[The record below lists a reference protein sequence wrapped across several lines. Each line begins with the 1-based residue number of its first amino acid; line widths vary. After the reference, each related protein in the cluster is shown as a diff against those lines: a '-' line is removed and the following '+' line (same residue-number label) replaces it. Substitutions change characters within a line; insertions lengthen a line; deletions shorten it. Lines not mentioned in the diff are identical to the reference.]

1 MEFSPDQLRKALIQT
16 GSLIRFDP
24 GTIFGNTNAHIG
36 VVVNLDPQAQKAV
49 VVICASSK
57 VDKLRRF
64 ASLRGLPSGTIVGI
78 SGGVHPHFGQD
89 TAFNCNNP
97 EVVPF
102 DVLENWQNQN
112 SVELITNNGVVDSTL
127 LNEIRA
133 GLMISDLV
141 EDTVKDML
149 VS

>member
-1 MEFSPDQLRKALIQT
+1 MEFSPDQLRKALVQT

-24 GTIFGNTNAHIG
+24 GTIFGNTNAHFG
-36 VVVNLDPQAQKAV
+36 VVVNADPHKQKAI

-57 VDKLRRF
+57 VEKLRRF
-64 ASLRGLPSGTIVGI
+64 ASLRGLPSATIVCI
-78 SGGVHPHFGQD
+78 SGGTHSHFGQD

-102 DVLENWQNQN
+102 DVLETWQNQN
-112 SVELITNNGVVDSTL
+112 LVELVKRNNLIDDNL
-127 LNEIRA
+127 LDEIRA

-141 EDTVKDML
+141 EDAIKDML
-149 VS
+149 T

>member
-1 MEFSPDQLRKALIQT
+1 MEFSSDQLRKALVQT

-24 GTIFGNTNAHIG
+24 GTVFGSTNAHFG
-36 VVVNLDPQAQKAV
+36 VVVNSDPQTQKAV
-49 VVICASSK
+49 VVVCASSK

-64 ASLRGLPSGTIVGI
+64 ASLRGLPMATIVCI

-89 TAFNCNNP
+89 TAFNCNSP

-102 DVLENWQNQN
+102 DALETWQNQN
-112 SVELITNNGVVDSTL
+112 SVELVTRNNLVDSTL

-141 EDTVKDML
+141 EDAIKDML
-149 VS
+149 T